1 MLRLILAILFAALGG
16 TLLLHYLKNFCLK
29 EKVKLHLDWDGVLE
43 RFFITGI
50 ALKAPDMWPII
61 LLIITI
67 RVLYRIFFL
76 DFCPALFQRPEPGI
90 AAQKV
95 RLKAELAFDLIV
107 SPAFAILVGVVFQ

>member
-43 RFFITGI
+43 RIFITGI

-67 RVLYRIFFL
+67 RVLMCMTMGLCGARFSSWIFVPPYSK
-76 DFCPALFQRPEPGI
+76 DRNQALLR
-90 AAQKV
+90 KKYD
-95 RLKAELAFDLIV
+95 LK
-107 SPAFAILVGVVFQ
+107 PN